1 MRNLI
6 PHFIVEHF
14 AQGTMHGR
22 FSAATMFVDVF
33 GFTQITEALMQ
44 YQKDGAEILTD
55 ALNRVFGPLVAR
67 VYDHGGII
75 TTFAGDAF
83 TAVFP
88 IEDGDESDIAVRIAL
103 MAFDIQDFFAQHG
116 KLMTKYGE
124 FTLGVK
130 VGLGLGEVAWGIV
143 GEEGRYTYFFRGP
156 AIDAATGAEHYAD
169 ACDIVASASIWPH
182 LAAVTQAETLDG
194 HHILREIAPSD
205 DVDFEVTASASS
217 MLDIL
222 DRETLTPFVLDAALD
237 MVASGERAEFRQVAS
252 VFISFDLPA
261 QAEATLNGFVSQV
274 ISAALE
280 CGGYFNKLD
289 FGDKGA
295 VMLILFGAPV
305 GHENDVERAA
315 NFLLTLRD
323 LTSDAAFAD
332 LRWRAG
338 LTYGMA
344 YAGILGGAARCE
356 YTAIANVVNL
366 ASRMMSRAQWG
377 QILTSEEGMTW
388 PNIDVVHV
396 GDFEYK
402 GFATPRP
409 TYQLLRRTIRT
420 EGFFEHP
427 LVGREREL
435 QRLLA
440 AAEPLFAGQCAG
452 LAYIYG
458 EAGIGKSHLAYVL
471 RQELHRHHAIRTF
484 VSQTDQI
491 LRQAFNP
498 FTYFFKRYFDQSPE
512 ASSDENKVRFTTRLD
527 RLIARLRSLDP
538 DKDEVTGRQAPH
550 ALADELERTRSV
562 LGALLGLYWPG
573 SLYESLDGNLRYQNT
588 LMAIKSLLLAESCF
602 QPVLLKIEDLQ
613 WLDEASAEALSVLF
627 RNLPQAPI
635 FVVVTS
641 RYKDDGSRP
650 TLAVPEALPV
660 TEVDLNVLAAA
671 DLRQLAEALLGGPIS
686 DDLVDL
692 LVQRTQ
698 ANPFFAQQFLYYFR
712 ENDLLTRPSA
722 PDGAM
727 QGPWTMKAEIPAD
740 MPTTINA
747 ILIARIDRLA
757 QEVKDVVKAAA
768 ILGREFDDRVL
779 AQMLASDVSS
789 EVKAAEQEQIWS
801 PVS

>member
-1 MRNLI
+1 MRNLM
-6 PHFIVEHF
+6 PHFIVEQF
-14 AQGTMHGR
+14 AQGATQGR
-22 FSAATMFVDVF
+22 FSAAAMFVDVS
-33 GFTQITEALMQ
+33 GFAQITEALMQ

-67 VYDHGGII
+67 VYERGGMI

-88 IEDGDESDIAVRIAL
+88 IEDEDESDVAIRLAL

-116 KLMTKYGE
+116 ELVTKYGE
-124 FTLGVK
+124 FTLSVK
-130 VGLGLGEVAWGIV
+130 IGLGLGEVSWGIV
-143 GEEGRYTYFFRGP
+143 GEGGRYTYFFRGP

-169 ACDIVASASIWPH
+169 ACDIVASALIWPH
-182 LAAVTQAETLDG
+182 LAAVTRAEARAG
-194 HHILREIAPSD
+194 HHILREIAPAD
-205 DVDFEVTASASS
+205 HVDLEATASVPPAQ
-217 MLDIL
+217 
-222 DRETLTPFVLDAALD
+222 DRQTLTPFVLDAALD
-237 MVASGERAEFRQVAS
+237 MVASGARAEFRQVAS
-252 VFISFDLPA
+252 VFISFDLPELPA
-261 QAEATLNGFVSQV
+261 QAEATLNAFVSQV
-274 ISAALE
+274 MSTALE

-295 VMLILFGAPV
+295 VMLSLFGAPV

-338 LTYGMA
+338 LSYGMV
-344 YAGILGGAARCE
+344 YAGILGGEARCE
-356 YTAIANVVNL
+356 YTAIANVVNF
-366 ASRMMSRAQWG
+366 ASRLMSRAQWG
-377 QILTSEEGMTW
+377 QILTSEEGTTW
-388 PNIDVVHV
+388 PNIDVVHI

-402 GFATPRP
+402 GFAAPRP
-409 TYQLLRRTIRT
+409 TYQLLQRAIHT
-420 EGFFEHP
+420 EGFFEQP
-427 LVGREREL
+427 LVGRGREL
-435 QRLLA
+435 QHLLT

-471 RQELHRHHAIRTF
+471 RQELHRHHTIRTF

-512 ASSDENKVRFTTRLD
+512 ASSDENKARFTSRLD
-527 RLIARLRSLDP
+527 HMIARLRSLDP
-538 DKDEVTGRQAPH
+538 DKDEVTGKQAPH
-550 ALADELERTRSV
+550 ALADELDRTRSV
-562 LGALLGLYWPG
+562 LGALLGLYWPD

-602 QPVLLKIEDLQ
+602 QPVVLKIEDLQ

-641 RYKDDGSRP
+641 RYKDDGSKP

-660 TEVDLNVLAAA
+660 TEADLNVLAAA
-671 DLRQLAEALLGGPIS
+671 DLRRLAEVVLGGPVS
-686 DDLVDL
+686 DELVDL

-712 ENDLLTRPSA
+712 ENNLLTRPS
-722 PDGAM
+722 

-747 ILIARIDRLA
+747 ILVARIDRLA

-789 EVKAAEQEQIWS
+789 EVKAAEREQIWS

>member
-6 PHFIVEHF
+6 PHFIVEQF
-14 AQGTMHGR
+14 AQGAIHGS

-67 VYDHGGII
+67 VYERGGMI

-88 IEDGDESDIAVRIAL
+88 LENEAEDASDIALRLAQ
-103 MAFDIQDFFAQHG
+103 MAFDIQDFFARHG
-116 KLMTKYGE
+116 ALTTKYGE

-130 VGLGLGEVAWGIV
+130 VGLGLGEASWGIV

-156 AIDAATGAEHYAD
+156 AIDAATGAEHHAGQG
-169 ACDIVASASIWPH
+169 DIVASASIWPH
-182 LAAVTQAETLDG
+182 LTAVTRAETRDG
-194 HHILREIAPSD
+194 HHILREIAPPD
-205 DVDFEVTASASS
+205 HVALEAPASAPPAQ
-217 MLDIL
+217 
-222 DRETLTPFVLDAALD
+222 DRETLTPFVLGAALD
-237 MVASGERAEFRQVAS
+237 MVASGARAEFRQVAN
-252 VFISFDLPA
+252 VFISFDLPKSPA
-261 QAEATLNGFVSQV
+261 QAEATLDAFVSQV
-274 ISAALE
+274 MSMALAY
-280 CGGYFNKLD
+280 GGYFNKLD

-315 NFLLTLRD
+315 NFLLTLRE
-323 LTSDAAFAD
+323 LTSDAAFAG

-338 LTYGMA
+338 LSYGMA
-344 YAGILGGAARCE
+344 YAGILGGEARCE
-356 YTAIANVVNL
+356 YTAIANVVNF
-366 ASRMMSRAQWG
+366 ASRLMSRAQWG
-377 QILTSEEGMTW
+377 QILVSEAGTNL
-388 PNIDVVHV
+388 PNIDVVHI
-396 GDFEYK
+396 GDFDYK
-402 GFATPRP
+402 GFAAPRP
-409 TYQLLRRTIRT
+409 TYQLLQRAIHT
-420 EGFFEHP
+420 EGFFEQP
-427 LVGREREL
+427 LVGRGREL

-440 AAEPLFAGQCAG
+440 AAEPLFTGQCAG
-452 LAYIYG
+452 VAYIYG

-471 RQELHRHHAIRTF
+471 RQELQRHHPIKAF
-484 VSQTDQI
+484 LGQTDQI

-512 ASSDENKVRFTTRLD
+512 ASSDENKARFTARLD
-527 RLIARLRSLDP
+527 RLIARLRSLSG
-538 DKDEVTGRQAPH
+538 DEVTGSQAPH
-550 ALADELERTRSV
+550 ALAEELDRTRSV
-562 LGALLGLYWPG
+562 LGALLGLYWPD
-573 SLYESLDGNLRYQNT
+573 SLYESLDGNLRYQNI

-602 QPVLLKIEDLQ
+602 QPILLKIEDLQ
-613 WLDEASAEALSVLF
+613 WLDEASSEVLTVLF
-627 RNLPQAPI
+627 RTLPPAPI

-641 RYKDDGSRP
+641 RYQDDGGKP
-650 TLAVPEALPV
+650 TLTLPETTPV
-660 TEVDLNVLAAA
+660 ISVDLNALAVA
-671 DLRQLAEALLGGPIS
+671 DLRQLAEALLGGPVS
-686 DDLVDL
+686 DDWVEL
-692 LVQRTQ
+692 LAQRTQ

-712 ENDLLTRPSA
+712 ENDLLTRTSQ
-722 PDGAM
+722 GA
-727 QGPWTMKAEIPAD
+727 WTMKAQIPAD

-789 EVKAAEQEQIWS
+789 EVKVAEQEQIWS

>member
-1 MRNLI
+1 M

-14 AQGTMHGR
+14 AQGAMHGH

-67 VYDHGGII
+67 VYDHGGMI

-88 IEDGDESDIAVRIAL
+88 IEDEDESDVAVRLAL

-116 KLMTKYGE
+116 ELTTKYGE

-169 ACDIVASASIWPH
+169 QCDIVASASIWPH
-182 LAAVTQAETLDG
+182 LAAVTQAEARDG
-194 HHILREIAPSD
+194 HQVLREIAPSD
-205 DVDFEVTASASS
+205 HPEPETKASAPSV
-217 MLDIL
+217 L
-222 DRETLTPFVLDAALD
+222 DREMLTPFVLDAALD
-237 MVASGERAEFRQVAS
+237 MVDSDARAEFRQVAS
-252 VFISFDLPA
+252 VFISFDLPEAPA
-261 QAEATLNGFVSQV
+261 QAETTLKAFVSQV
-274 ISAALE
+274 MSTALE
-280 CGGYFNKLD
+280 YGGYFNKLD

-305 GHENDVERAA
+305 GHENDIERAA
-315 NFLLTLRD
+315 NFLLTLREWAEN
-323 LTSDAAFAD
+323 AAFAD

-338 LTYGMA
+338 MTYGMA
-344 YAGILGGAARCE
+344 YAGILGGEARCE
-356 YTAIANVVNL
+356 YTAIANVVNF
-366 ASRMMSRAQWG
+366 ASRLMSRAQWG
-377 QILTSEEGMTW
+377 QILTSEAGT
-388 PNIDVVHV
+388 NLYNVDVVHV

-402 GFATPRP
+402 GFAMLRP

-427 LVGREREL
+427 LVGRGREL
-435 QRLLA
+435 QRLLN
-440 AAEPLFAGQCAG
+440 AAEPLFEGQCAG

-471 RQELHRHHAIRTF
+471 RQELRRNHTIRTF
-484 VSQTDQI
+484 VGQTDQI

-512 ASSDENKVRFTTRLD
+512 ASSDENKARFTSRLD
-527 RLIARLRSLDP
+527 RLILRLRSLDP
-538 DKDEVTGRQAPH
+538 NKDEVANAPAPH
-550 ALADELERTRSV
+550 ALADELDRTRSV
-562 LGALLGLYWPG
+562 LGALLGLYWPD

-602 QPVLLKIEDLQ
+602 QPVVLKIEDLQ
-613 WLDEASAEALSVLF
+613 WLDEASREALTVLF
-627 RNLPQAPI
+627 RNLPQAPL

-650 TLAVPEALPV
+650 ALAIPEALPV
-660 TEVDLNVLAAA
+660 TAVDLNVLAAA
-671 DLRQLAEALLGGPIS
+671 DLRHLAEALLGGPVS
-686 DDLVDL
+686 DALVDL

-712 ENDLLTRPSA
+712 ENDLLTRASA
-722 PDGAM
+722 PDGAT
-727 QGPWTMKAEIPAD
+727 QRPWTMKAEIPAD

-789 EVKAAEQEQIWS
+789 EVKAAEREQIWS
-801 PVS
+801 PVR

>member
-14 AQGTMHGR
+14 AQGAMHGR
-22 FSAATMFVDVF
+22 FSAAAMFVDVF

-44 YQKDGAEILTD
+44 HQKDGAEILTD

-67 VYDHGGII
+67 VYEHGGMI

-88 IEDGDESDIAVRIAL
+88 IEDENEFDVALRLAL

-143 GEEGRYTYFFRGP
+143 GEEERYTYFFRGP
-156 AIDAATGAEHYAD
+156 AIDAAARAEHYAGQG
-169 ACDIVASASIWPH
+169 DIVASASIWPH
-182 LAAVTQAETLDG
+182 LAAVTQAEARAG
-194 HHILREIAPSD
+194 HHILRDIMPSD
-205 DVDFEVTASASS
+205 FAAPPATASAPPA
-217 MLDIL
+217 L
-222 DRETLTPFVLDAALD
+222 DRAALTPFVLDAALD
-237 MVASGERAEFRQVAS
+237 MVASSARAEFRQAAN
-252 VFISFDLPA
+252 VFISFDAPESPA
-261 QAEATLNGFVSQV
+261 QAEATLNAFVSQV
-274 ISAALE
+274 MSTALE
-280 CGGYFNKLD
+280 YGGYFNKLD

-315 NFLLTLRD
+315 TFLLTLREW
-323 LTSDAAFAD
+323 TADAAFAD

-338 LTYGMA
+338 MSYGMA

-356 YTAIANVVNL
+356 YTAIANVVNF
-366 ASRMMSRAQWG
+366 ASRLMSRAQWG
-377 QILTSEEGMTW
+377 QILVSEAGTTLSD
-388 PNIDVVHV
+388 IDVVHI

-402 GFATPRP
+402 GFAAPRP
-409 TYQLLRRTIRT
+409 TYQLLQRTIHA
-420 EGFFEHP
+420 EGFFEQP
-427 LVGREREL
+427 LVGRGREL

-440 AAEPLFAGQCAG
+440 ATEPLFVGQCAG

-471 RQELHRHHAIRTF
+471 RQELQQHHGVKTF
-484 VSQTDQI
+484 VGQTDQI

-498 FTYFFKRYFDQSPE
+498 FTYFCKRYFDQSPE
-512 ASSDENKVRFTTRLD
+512 ATSDENKARFTTRLD
-527 RLIARLRSLDP
+527 RLISRLRSLDSN
-538 DKDEVTGRQAPH
+538 KVTGSQAPH
-550 ALADELERTRSV
+550 ALADELDRTRSV
-562 LGALLGLYWPG
+562 LGALLGLYWPD

-602 QPVLLKIEDLQ
+602 QPVVLKIEDLQ
-613 WLDEASAEALSVLF
+613 WLDEGSREALTALF
-627 RNLPQAPI
+627 RNLPQAPL
-635 FVVVTS
+635 FVIVTS
-641 RYKDDGSRP
+641 RYMDDGRQP
-650 TLAVPEALPV
+650 TLDVPESLPV
-660 TEVDLNVLAAA
+660 MEVDLNVLAAA
-671 DLRQLAEALLGGPIS
+671 DLRRLAEALLGGPVS
-686 DDLVDL
+686 DELVEL

-712 ENDLLTRPSA
+712 ENNLLTRTSE
-722 PDGAM
+722 GAWM
-727 QGPWTMKAEIPAD
+727 MKAEVPAD

-747 ILIARIDRLA
+747 ILIARIDRLT

-779 AQMLASDVSS
+779 AQMLASDVSL
-789 EVKAAEQEQIWS
+789 EVKTAEQEQIWS
-801 PVS
+801 PVN

>member
-6 PHFIVEHF
+6 PHFIVERF
-14 AQGTMHGR
+14 AQSAMHGH
-22 FSAATMFVDVF
+22 FSAAAMFVDVF
-33 GFTQITEALMQ
+33 GFTRITEALMQ
-44 YQKDGAEILTD
+44 HQKDGAEILTD

-67 VYDHGGII
+67 VYEHGGMI

-88 IEDGDESDIAVRIAL
+88 IADEAEDASDVALRLAL

-116 KLMTKYGE
+116 KLATKYGE

-143 GEEGRYTYFFRGP
+143 GEAGRYTYFFRGP
-156 AIDAATGAEHYAD
+156 AIDAAARAEHYAGQGD
-169 ACDIVASASIWPH
+169 VVASASIWPH
-182 LAAVTQAETLDG
+182 LAAVTQAEARAG
-194 HHILREIAPSD
+194 HHILQEIAPFDHDALSP
-205 DVDFEVTASASS
+205 EVGAPPT
-217 MLDIL
+217 L

-237 MVASGERAEFRQVAS
+237 MAASSARAEFRQVAS
-252 VFISFDLPA
+252 VFVSFDAPEFPA
-261 QAEATLNGFVSQV
+261 QAEATLNTFVSQV
-274 ISAALE
+274 MSTALE
-280 CGGYFNKLD
+280 YGGYFNKLD

-315 NFLLTLRD
+315 NFLLALREW
-323 LTSDAAFAD
+323 TADAAFAD

-338 LTYGMA
+338 MTYGMA

-377 QILTSEEGMTW
+377 QILTSEEGA
-388 PNIDVVHV
+388 NLSDIDVVHI

-402 GFATPRP
+402 GFAAPRP
-409 TYQLLRRTIRT
+409 TYQLLQRTIHT
-420 EGFFEHP
+420 EGFFEQP
-427 LVGREREL
+427 LVGRGREL

-471 RQELHRHHAIRTF
+471 RQELQRHHGVKTF
-484 VSQTDQI
+484 VGQTDQI

-498 FTYFFKRYFDQSPE
+498 FTYFCKRYFDQSPE
-512 ASSDENKVRFTTRLD
+512 ATSDENKARFTARLD
-527 RLIARLRSLDP
+527 RLIARLHALSGDN
-538 DKDEVTGRQAPH
+538 VTGSQAPH
-550 ALADELERTRSV
+550 ALADELDRTRSV
-562 LGALLGLYWPG
+562 LGALLGLYWPD

-602 QPVLLKIEDLQ
+602 QPVVLKIEDLQ
-613 WLDEASAEALSVLF
+613 WLDEGSREALTVLF
-627 RNLPQAPI
+627 RNLPQAPL
-635 FVVVTS
+635 FVIVTS
-641 RYKDDGSRP
+641 RYMDDGSQP
-650 TLAVPEALPV
+650 TLNVPESLPV
-660 TEVDLNVLAAA
+660 IEVDLNVLATA
-671 DLRQLAEALLGGPIS
+671 DLCQLAEALLGGPVS
-686 DDLVDL
+686 DELVEL

-712 ENDLLTRPSA
+712 ENDLLTCTSE
-722 PDGAM
+722 GA
-727 QGPWTMKAEIPAD
+727 WTLKADVPAD

-747 ILIARIDRLA
+747 ILVARIDRLA
-757 QEVKDVVKAAA
+757 QDVKDVVKAAA
-768 ILGREFDDRVL
+768 ILGCEFDDHVL

-789 EVKAAEQEQIWS
+789 EVKIAEREQIWS